1 MFLHLI
7 CTLLLFVVVV
17 VNNLPF
23 VYLCMWYIGTFLS
36 LANKPLAGDV
46 LYFPTVHAPPVTRLY
61 ALGIPLE
68 RAVGPS
74 VVVG

>member
-7 CTLLLFVVVV
+7 CTLLLVVVVVVVV

-36 LANKPLAGDV
+36 LANKPSVGDV
-46 LYFPTVHAPPVTRLY
+46 LYFPTVHTPPPGYML
-61 ALGIPLE
+61 
-68 RAVGPS
+68 
-74 VVVG
+74 